1 MSTYA
6 QRLLKDI
13 QFSKTRLLGVLPH
26 LTLTSFEVGE
36 SLWNKGHS
44 VQSWGCIV
52 TGYVAAS
59 TPIKGGKNLPVHIYG
74 PQAWIG
80 EQPLLNK
87 QPTQFEYT
95 CLTPVDVIGIPK
107 KYFDQAILEE
117 PDFVRFIATHLAWR
131 AQQQSEM
138 LMLMRLGSSPLRVIM
153 GLAQFAEALGVGSES
168 ASIDINKST
177 VDIPITQNQIA
188 ALCGVSRTLFSEYLQ
203 HLARAGWL
211 KVRYGGIELQ
221 SVETW
226 RIFARK
232 QRESPWLESRASLL
246 ELLEDMNLAQAELG
260 PYGFPNLMNTRSMGL
275 RTRIANRASSEAC

>member
-1 MSTYA
+1 LSTYA
-6 QRLLKDI
+6 HRLLKDI

-26 LTLTSFEVGE
+26 LTMTSFDVGE
-36 SLWNKGHS
+36 AIWNKAHS
-44 VQSWGCIV
+44 VQSWNCIM

-59 TPIKGGKNLPVHIYG
+59 TPIEGGKTLPVHIYG

-95 CLTPVDVIGIPK
+95 CLTPVEVMGMPK

-117 PDFVRFIATHLAWR
+117 PDFVRFIAKHTAWR
-131 AQQQSEM
+131 SQQQSEM
-138 LMLMRLGSSPLRVIM
+138 LMLMRLGSSPLRVVM
-153 GLAQFAEALGVGSES
+153 GLAQFAEVLGFDSES
-168 ASIDINKST
+168 ASIDMDKGT

-226 RIFARK
+226 RIFARN
-232 QRESPWLESRASLL
+232 QRESPWIRSRESLL
-246 ELLEDMNLAQAELG
+246 ELLDDMHTAQTELG
-260 PYGFPNLMNTRSMGL
+260 PYGFPNLMSTRSLGL
-275 RTRIANRASSEAC
+275 RTRLANRALSEAC